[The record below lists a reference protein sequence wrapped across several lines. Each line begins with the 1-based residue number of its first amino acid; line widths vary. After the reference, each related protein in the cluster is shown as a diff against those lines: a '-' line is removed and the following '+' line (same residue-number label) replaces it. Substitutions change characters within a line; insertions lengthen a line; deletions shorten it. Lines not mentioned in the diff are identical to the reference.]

1 MAKVWETDS
10 RDTAHCWV
18 TFQGTS
24 TVAVK
29 SGHNVSSVTDLGTG
43 NYRVN
48 FSVSARNDLY
58 AVTGM
63 AMDPTNDFPGMAPYR
78 RSDSTT
84 NSTQCQ
90 IETWYN
96 NATYDCLRVYIVI
109 HCRK

>member
-1 MAKVWETDS
+1 MAKIWELDS

-24 TVAVK
+24 TVTIKRA
-29 SGHNVSSVTDLGTG
+29 HNVSSVTDLGTG

-48 FSVSARNDLY
+48 FSKSTAHSDW

-78 RSDSTT
+78 RSDATTST
-84 NSTQCQ
+84 TQCQ

-96 NATYDCLRVYIVI
+96 NSVYDSLRVYIVI
-109 HCRK
+109 HSNK